1 MLNIV
6 QSTPTSDIAEIVA
19 PEVILRTRKNQL
31 ISGQDGVG
39 LNDENVNE
47 VIEQAMI
54 LARKLEAQQEYV
66 NTKE

>member
-1 MLNIV
+1 
-6 QSTPTSDIAEIVA
+6 VA